1 MPGKIELTGRRF
13 GSLVVVCESAKR
25 KERRRSAIWLCR
37 CDCGDEYLAVGTDLR
52 SGKTHRC
59 INCAFRARKK
69 HGMSYSPEH
78 RSWGSMRQRCTN
90 PRHREWDRY
99 GGRGIKICQRWLDSF
114 EAFYEDMGP
123 RPSLDH
129 SIDRIDNDGDYS
141 PENCRWAT
149 WEEQNSNQSQNVF
162 LEWQGETLCMAA
174 AARAAGLDP
183 ARVSQRR
190 RAGWPQDLWLAPL
203 GTRRR

>member
-1 MPGKIELTGRRF
+1 
-13 GSLVVVCESAKR
+13 
-25 KERRRSAIWLCR
+25 
-37 CDCGDEYLAVGTDLR
+37 
-52 SGKTHRC
+52 
-59 INCAFRARKK
+59 
-69 HGMSYSPEH
+69 
-78 RSWGSMRQRCTN
+78 MRQRCTN
-90 PRHREWDRY
+90 PKHRHWPRY

-123 RPSLDH
+123 RLSRDH
-129 SIDRIDNDGDYS
+129 TLDRIDNDGDYC

-162 LEWQGETLCMAA
+162 LEWQGEVLCMAA

-190 RAGWPQDLWLAPL
+190 RKGWPESLWLAPL
-203 GTRRR
+203 GTRR